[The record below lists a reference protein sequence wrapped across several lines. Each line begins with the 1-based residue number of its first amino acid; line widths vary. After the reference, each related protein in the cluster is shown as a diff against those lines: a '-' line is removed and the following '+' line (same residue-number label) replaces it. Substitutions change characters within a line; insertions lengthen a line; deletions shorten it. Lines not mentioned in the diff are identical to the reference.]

1 LANSSFSF
9 GNAVTADPNFSS
21 AALLWAKF
29 ITAKETGGQTTKE
42 TGGQTKLIARSDPG
56 SPVFSEKTISRVEV
70 WRGGSVSSTGLRF
83 HTPLIKLDERF
94 SRIQLSLQG
103 VSHQ

>member
-1 LANSSFSF
+1 MTTWVNSQFPRPDF
-9 GNAVTADPNFSS
+9 HRQVQRHYG
-21 AALLWAKF
+21 L
-29 ITAKETGGQTTKE
+29 
-42 TGGQTKLIARSDPG
+42 R
-56 SPVFSEKTISRVEV
+56 SRVEV
-70 WRGGSVSSTGLRF
+70 WRGGAVVSTGLRF